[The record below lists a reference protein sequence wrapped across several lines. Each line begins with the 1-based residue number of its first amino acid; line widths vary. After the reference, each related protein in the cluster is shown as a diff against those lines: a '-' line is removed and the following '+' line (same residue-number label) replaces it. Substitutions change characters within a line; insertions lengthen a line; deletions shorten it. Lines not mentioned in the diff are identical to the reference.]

1 MATATTDNNAA
12 NEQKDVNASAPE
24 KAADKPAGNAAEKGA
39 EQTKPTRNPRKRR
52 LLLLGLL
59 LIVVLGVI
67 GVWAWYE
74 MYGRWSES
82 TDDAYVNGNVVEI
95 TPQVTGTVVSI
106 GADDGDLVREGQVL
120 VQFDPNDAEVALQ
133 SAEANLAKVVRQV
146 RGLYSNVDGMKAQ
159 LAAQR
164 AEVQRAQ
171 DNYNRRRS
179 LAAGGAI
186 SQEELSH
193 AKDDLTTAQNA
204 LTNIQQQLATSSA
217 LVDDTQVSSHPD
229 VKSAAAQLRQAY
241 LSNARSTLIAPVTG
255 YVAKRTVQL
264 GQRVQPG
271 TALMAVIPLDQLW
284 IDANFKETQLGQM
297 RIGQPV
303 DIEADL
309 YGGDVKYNG
318 TVDSVGAGTGSA
330 FALLPA
336 QNATGNWIKIVQ
348 RVPVRIHI
356 NADELAKHPLRIG
369 LSTTVDV
376 NLHDQ
381 SGPVLAQQPPK
392 QPLFTT
398 NVYAKQLAD
407 ADTMIA
413 RVIHENSASTSGKT
427 AQR

>member
-1 MATATTDNNAA
+1 MATAETTQSEHTQD
-12 NEQKDVNASAPE
+12 S
-24 KAADKPAGNAAEKGA
+24 G
-39 EQTKPTRNPRKRR
+39 NPRKRKVM
-52 LLLLGLL
+52 LVALA
-59 LIVVLGVI
+59 LIVILAGLGVW
-67 GVWAWYE
+67 GWHE
-74 MYGRWSES
+74 LYGRWSES

-95 TPQVTGTVVSI
+95 TPLVTGTVVSI

-133 SAEANLAKVVRQV
+133 SAQANLARTVRQV
-146 RGLYSNVDGMKAQ
+146 RGLYSNVDGMRAQ
-159 LAAQR
+159 VNAQE
-164 AEVQRAQ
+164 AEVQKAQ
-171 DNYNRRRS
+171 ENYSRRKN

-193 AKDDLTTAQNA
+193 ARDDLTSAQNA
-204 LTNIQQQLATSSA
+204 LANARQQLKTTSA
-217 LVDDTQVSSHPD
+217 LVDDTVVSSHPD
-229 VKSAAAQLRQAY
+229 VQAAAAQLRQAF
-241 LSNARSTLIAPVTG
+241 LTNARSTLIAPVTG

-284 IDANFKETQLGQM
+284 IDANFKETQLRDM

-309 YGGDVKYNG
+309 YGSDVKYSG
-318 TVDSVGAGTGSA
+318 TIDSLGAGTGSA

-348 RVPVRIHI
+348 RVPVRIHV
-356 NADELAKHPLRIG
+356 NAEELAKHPLRVG
-369 LSTTVDV
+369 LSTQVSV

-381 SGPVLAQQPPK
+381 SGPVLAQQPPQK
-392 QPLFTT
+392 ASFSTQ
-398 NVYAKQLAD
+398 VYDRQLAD
-407 ADTMIA
+407 ADAMIT
-413 RVIHENSASTSGKT
+413 RLIHDNSSAASKT

>member
-1 MATATTDNNAA
+1 MATAETTQQTPQD
-12 NEQKDVNASAPE
+12 
-24 KAADKPAGNAAEKGA
+24 AG
-39 EQTKPTRNPRKRR
+39 NPRKRKVM
-52 LLLLGLL
+52 LLALT
-59 LIVVLGVI
+59 LIVILGGV
-67 GVWAWYE
+67 GVWTWHE
-74 MYGRWSES
+74 LYGRWSES

-133 SAEANLAKVVRQV
+133 SAQANLARTVRQV

-159 LAAQR
+159 VHAQE
-164 AEVQRAQ
+164 AEVQKAQ
-171 DNYNRRRS
+171 ENYNRRKN

-193 AKDDLTTAQNA
+193 ARDDLTSAQNA
-204 LTNIQQQLATSSA
+204 LANARQQLKTTSA
-217 LVDDTQVSSHPD
+217 LVDDTVVSSHPD
-229 VKSAAAQLRQAY
+229 VQAAAAQLRQAY
-241 LSNARSTLIAPVTG
+241 LTNARSTLIAPVTG

-284 IDANFKETQLGQM
+284 IDANFKETQLRDM

-303 DIEADL
+303 DIETDL
-309 YGGDVKYNG
+309 YGSDVKYSG
-318 TVDSVGAGTGSA
+318 TIDSLGAGTGSA

-356 NADELAKHPLRIG
+356 NAEELARHPLRVG
-369 LSTTVDV
+369 LSTQVDV

-381 SGPVLAQQPPK
+381 SGPVLAQQPPQK
-392 QPLFTT
+392 AMLSTQ
-398 NVYAKQLAD
+398 VYDRQLAD
-407 ADTMIA
+407 ADAMIT
-413 RVIHENSASTSGKT
+413 RLIHDNSAAAGKT

>member
-1 MATATTDNNAA
+1 MATAETT
-12 NEQKDVNASAPE
+12 Q
-24 KAADKPAGNAAEKGA
+24 
-39 EQTKPTRNPRKRR
+39 QTPQDTGNPRKRKVM
-52 LLLLGLL
+52 LLALAVIVILGGL
-59 LIVVLGVI
+59 
-67 GVWAWYE
+67 GVWAWHE
-74 MYGRWSES
+74 LYGRWSES

-95 TPQVTGTVVSI
+95 TPQVTGTVISI

-133 SAEANLAKVVRQV
+133 SAQANLARTVRQV

-159 LAAQR
+159 VHAQE
-164 AEVQRAQ
+164 AEVQKAQ
-171 DNYNRRRS
+171 ENYNRRKN

-193 AKDDLTTAQNA
+193 ARDDLTSAQNA
-204 LTNIQQQLATSSA
+204 LANARQQLKTTSA
-217 LVDDTQVSSHPD
+217 LVDDTVVSSHPD
-229 VKSAAAQLRQAY
+229 VQAAAAQLRQAF
-241 LSNARSTLIAPVTG
+241 LTNARSTLIAPVTG

-284 IDANFKETQLGQM
+284 IDANFKETQLRDM

-303 DIEADL
+303 DIETDL
-309 YGGDVKYNG
+309 YGSDVKYSG
-318 TVDSVGAGTGSA
+318 TVDSLGAGTGSA

-356 NADELAKHPLRIG
+356 NAQELAKHPLRVG
-369 LSTTVDV
+369 LSTQVDV

-381 SGPVLAQQPPK
+381 SGPVLAQQPPQK
-392 QPLFTT
+392 ATFSTQ
-398 NVYAKQLAD
+398 VYDRQLAD
-407 ADTMIA
+407 ADAMIT
-413 RVIHENSASTSGKT
+413 RLIHENSAAAGKT

>member
-1 MATATTDNNAA
+1 MATAENT
-12 NEQKDVNASAPE
+12 Q
-24 KAADKPAGNAAEKGA
+24 KAADAHQDTG
-39 EQTKPTRNPRKRR
+39 NPRKRKIMLV
-52 LLLLGLL
+52 LLA
-59 LIVVLGVI
+59 IVVILAGA
-67 GVWAWYE
+67 GVWAYHE
-74 MYGRWSES
+74 LYGRWNES

-95 TPQVTGTVVSI
+95 TPLVTGTVVSI
-106 GADDGDLVREGQVL
+106 GADDGDLVHEGQVL
-120 VQFDPNDAEVALQ
+120 INFDPNDAEVGLQ
-133 SAEANLAKVVRQV
+133 SAQANLARTVRQV

-159 LAAQR
+159 VNAQQ
-164 AEVQRAQ
+164 AEVQKAQ
-171 DNYNRRRS
+171 DNFNRRKN

-193 AKDDLTTAQNA
+193 ARDDLTSAQNA
-204 LTNIQQQLATSSA
+204 LANARQQLKTTSA
-217 LVDDTQVSSHPD
+217 LVDDTVVSSHPD
-229 VKSAAAQLRQAY
+229 VMSAAAQLRQAY
-241 LSNARSTLIAPVTG
+241 LTNARSTLIAPVTG

-284 IDANFKETQLGQM
+284 IDANFKETQLRDM

-309 YGGDVKYNG
+309 YGSDVKYSG
-318 TVDSVGAGTGSA
+318 TIDSLGAGTGSA

-356 NADELAKHPLRIG
+356 NAEELARHPLRVG
-369 LSTTVDV
+369 LSTQVDV

-381 SGPVLAQQPPK
+381 SGPVLAQQPPQK
-392 QPLFTT
+392 ASFST
-398 NVYAKQLAD
+398 NVYDRQLAEAD
-407 ADTMIA
+407 AMIA
-413 RVIHENSASTSGKT
+413 QLIHDNSAAASKT

>member
-1 MATATTDNNAA
+1 MATAENT
-12 NEQKDVNASAPE
+12 Q
-24 KAADKPAGNAAEKGA
+24 KAADAHQDTG
-39 EQTKPTRNPRKRR
+39 NPRKRKIMLV
-52 LLLLGLL
+52 LLA
-59 LIVVLGVI
+59 IVVILAGA
-67 GVWAWYE
+67 GVWAYHVL
-74 MYGRWSES
+74 YGRWNES

-95 TPQVTGTVVSI
+95 TPLVTGTVVSI
-106 GADDGDLVREGQVL
+106 GADDGDLVHEGQVL
-120 VQFDPNDAEVALQ
+120 INFDPNDAEVGLQ
-133 SAEANLAKVVRQV
+133 SAQANLARTVRQV

-159 LAAQR
+159 VNAQQ
-164 AEVQRAQ
+164 AEVQKAQ
-171 DNYNRRRS
+171 DNFNRRKN

-193 AKDDLTTAQNA
+193 ARDDLTSAQNA
-204 LTNIQQQLATSSA
+204 LANARQQLKTTSA
-217 LVDDTQVSSHPD
+217 LVDDTVVSSHPD
-229 VKSAAAQLRQAY
+229 VMSAAAQLRQAY
-241 LSNARSTLIAPVTG
+241 LTNARSTLIAPVTG

-284 IDANFKETQLGQM
+284 IDANFKETQLRDM

-309 YGGDVKYNG
+309 YGSDVKYSG
-318 TVDSVGAGTGSA
+318 TIDSLGAGTGSA

-356 NADELAKHPLRIG
+356 NAEELARHPLRVG
-369 LSTTVDV
+369 LSTQVDV

-381 SGPVLAQQPPK
+381 SGPVLAQQPPQK
-392 QPLFTT
+392 ASFST
-398 NVYAKQLAD
+398 NVYERQLAEAD
-407 ADTMIA
+407 AMIA
-413 RVIHENSASTSGKT
+413 QLIHDNSAAASKT